1 MPTFTRLI
9 SAVKVAEQIMGK
21 WSKDESNAVDL
32 VILPA
37 DNTDLLTD
45 DEEVQDYTVMIDNGL
60 PSDVCDTVQVQ
71 TNFLSGEDNHDEV
84 EDDNNA
90 EEGQTESRAQN
101 EKKKHMLELL
111 KDVEE
116 CKSKPRSLMNKI
128 PAEY

>member
-9 SAVKVAEQIMGK
+9 SAVKVAVQIMNK

-71 TNFLSGEDNHDEV
+71 KNFLSGEDNHDEV
-84 EDDNNA
+84 EDDDNA
-90 EEGQTESRAQN
+90 EEW
-101 EKKKHMLELL
+101 
-111 KDVEE
+111 
-116 CKSKPRSLMNKI
+116 
-128 PAEY
+128 

>member
-9 SAVKVAEQIMGK
+9 SAVKVAEQIMNK

-45 DEEVQDYTVMIDNGL
+45 DEEVQDHTVMIDNGL

-71 TNFLSGEDNHDEV
+71 TNVLSGEDNHNEV
-84 EDDNNA
+84 EDDDNA
-90 EEGQTESRAQN
+90 EEG
-101 EKKKHMLELL
+101 
-111 KDVEE
+111 
-116 CKSKPRSLMNKI
+116 
-128 PAEY
+128 

>member
-9 SAVKVAEQIMGK
+9 SAVKVAEQIMNK

-71 TNFLSGEDNHDEV
+71 TNFLSGEDNGDEV
-84 EDDNNA
+84 EDDDNA
-90 EEGQTESRAQN
+90 EEG
-101 EKKKHMLELL
+101 
-111 KDVEE
+111 
-116 CKSKPRSLMNKI
+116 
-128 PAEY
+128 